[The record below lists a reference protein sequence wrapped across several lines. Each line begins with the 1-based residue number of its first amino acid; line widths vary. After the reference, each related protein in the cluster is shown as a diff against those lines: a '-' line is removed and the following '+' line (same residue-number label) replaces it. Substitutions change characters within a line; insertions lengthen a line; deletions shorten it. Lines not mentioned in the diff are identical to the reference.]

1 VGRDGY
7 TGLAVLAASLGLF
20 WATLGLERHPMVPV
34 GPAFYPRIVLGIC
47 AVMALVLVVMDW
59 RLGTRLRGYD
69 KSVTPANYRLVLVC
83 FAIFTA
89 YVVLLPY
96 LGFRLSTFVFLL
108 AMPVA
113 LERPA
118 GRRRWIVVVV
128 LALIATF
135 VVYYVFEQYLHVLM
149 PRGRWTGF

>member
-1 VGRDGY
+1 MGRDGY
-7 TGLAVLAASLGLF
+7 TGLAVLAASLALF
-20 WATLGLERHPMVPV
+20 WATLGLERHAMVPV
-34 GPAFYPRIVLGIC
+34 GPAFYPRIVLGVC
-47 AVMALVLVVMDW
+47 AVLALVLVVMD
-59 RLGTRLRGYD
+59 LRRA
-69 KSVTPANYRLVLVC
+69 VTPAKAGGQSPNYRLVAVC

-96 LGFRLSTFVFLL
+96 VGFRLSTFLFLL

-118 GRRRWIVVVV
+118 NRRRWIVVAVV
-128 LALIATF
+128 AAVATIA
-135 VVYYVFEQYLHVLM
+135 VYFLFEQYLHVLM